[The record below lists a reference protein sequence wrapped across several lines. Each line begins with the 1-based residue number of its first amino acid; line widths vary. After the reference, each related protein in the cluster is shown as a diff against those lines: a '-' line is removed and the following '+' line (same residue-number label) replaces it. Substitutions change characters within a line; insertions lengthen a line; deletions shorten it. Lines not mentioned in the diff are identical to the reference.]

1 MSSIKRNSS
10 VESDLSNESK
20 GSCSVTFAD
29 VTVREFERVVG
40 DQIPSDLGPPLS
52 IGWRYHEEE
61 RVPLDAFEYERR
73 QKRSSKLE
81 PLHGETRRIILH
93 HCFGCTADD
102 IQACVK
108 EVERTKKL
116 RTQTIKRQGK
126 ISETMEVA
134 FRRLRRS
141 VGMRTTAI
149 TV

>member
-1 MSSIKRNSS
+1 MSSLKPSFI
-10 VESDLSNESK
+10 ESDSSTDSK
-20 GSCSVTFAD
+20 GCCSVTFAD

-40 DQIPSDLGPPLS
+40 DQIPSDQGPPLS

-61 RVPLDAFEYERR
+61 RVPVDTFEYERCR
-73 QKRSSKLE
+73 TRSSKLE
-81 PLHGETRRIILH
+81 PLNGKTRQIILH

-102 IQACVK
+102 IQACMK

-116 RTQTIKRQGK
+116 RSQTIKRQGK

-141 VGMRTTAI
+141 IGGATTV
-149 TV
+149 TTP